1 MKPNRPLIVILST
14 VALDAVGIGLIMPVL
29 PGLLRDLVHS
39 NDVTAHYGI
48 LLALYALMQFA
59 CAPVLGALS
68 DRFGRRPV
76 LLVSLA
82 GAAVDY
88 AIMATA
94 PFLWVLYIGRI
105 VAGITGATGAVAGA
119 YIADITDG
127 DERARHFGFMSA
139 CFGFGMVAGPVL
151 GGLMGGF
158 SPHAPFFAAAAL
170 NGLNFLTGCFLLPES
185 HKGERRPLRREA
197 LNPLASFRWARGM
210 TVVAAL
216 MAVFF
221 IMQLV
226 GQVPAALWV
235 IFGEDR
241 FHWDAT
247 TIGISLAAFGIL
259 HSLAQAMITGPV
271 AARLGERRALMLGM
285 IADGTG
291 YILLAFA
298 TRGWMAFPIMV
309 LLASGGIGMPAL
321 QAMLSRQVDEER
333 QGQLQGSLAA
343 LTSLTSI
350 VGPLLFTAIY
360 AASITTWN
368 GWAWIAGAASRAL
381 ERRRATSRSL
391 IEVYSGFVPFRNRQ
405 HDLLHMLAAI
415 VYHRPQQHT
424 GDPSASLFGLHEN
437 AGQMRLVSVLGAVLL
452 FEDRQ
457 PNDLAVDV
465 GAECHGISQPFSERL
480 HGLFLLVL
488 VNGPEHL
495 WSFLQGRQSDLAEI
509 LHVGRSKPSN
519 LSLNHNCQ
527 F

>member
-1 MKPNRPLIVILST
+1 VKSNKALVVILST
-14 VALDAVGIGLIMPVL
+14 VTLDAVGIGLILPVL
-29 PGLLRDLVHS
+29 PSLLRDLIHS
-39 NDVTAHYGI
+39 NDITTHYGV

-59 CAPVLGALS
+59 CAPGLGALS
-68 DRFGRRPV
+68 DRFGRRRV

-119 YIADITDG
+119 YIADITHDA
-127 DERARHFGFMSA
+127 ERARYFGLMSA
-139 CFGFGMVAGPVL
+139 CFGIGMVAGPVF
-151 GGLMGGF
+151 GGLMAGI

-170 NGLNFLTGCFLLPES
+170 NSLNFQMGCFLLPES
-185 HKGERRPLRREA
+185 HKGERRPLSWEA

-247 TIGISLAAFGIL
+247 TIGISLAAFGVL
-259 HSLAQAMITGPV
+259 HSFAQAMITGPV
-271 AARLGERRALMLGM
+271 ATRLGERWALILGM

-298 TRGWMAFPIMV
+298 TRGWMAFPIMI

-321 QAMLSRQVDEER
+321 QAMLSRQVDEEH

-350 VGPLLFTAIY
+350 VGPIVFTAIY
-360 AASITTWN
+360 AASTTTWN
-368 GWAWIAGAASRAL
+368 GWAWIAGAALYLVCLPALRRGPWSDGQQRA
-381 ERRRATSRSL
+381 
-391 IEVYSGFVPFRNRQ
+391 
-405 HDLLHMLAAI
+405 D
-415 VYHRPQQHT
+415 
-424 GDPSASLFGLHEN
+424 
-437 AGQMRLVSVLGAVLL
+437 
-452 FEDRQ
+452 
-457 PNDLAVDV
+457 
-465 GAECHGISQPFSERL
+465 
-480 HGLFLLVL
+480 
-488 VNGPEHL
+488 
-495 WSFLQGRQSDLAEI
+495 
-509 LHVGRSKPSN
+509 
-519 LSLNHNCQ
+519 
-527 F
+527 

>member
-1 MKPNRPLIVILST
+1 MFTAIAPAIWGSTYIVTTQYLPNFSPMT
-14 VALDAVGIGLIMPVL
+14 VAMLRALPAGLLLVMIVRQIPTGIWWMRIFILGALNISLFWSLLFISVYRL
-29 PGLLRDLVHS
+29 PGGVAATVGAVQPLMVVFISAALLGSPIR
-39 NDVTAHYGI
+39 
-48 LLALYALMQFA
+48 LMA
-59 CAPVLGALS
+59 VLGAICGTAGVALLVLTPNAALDPVGVAAGLAGAVSMAFGTVLTRKWQPPVPLLTFTAWQLAAGGLLLVPVALVFDPPIPMPTGTNVLGLAWLGLIGAGLTYFLWFRGISRLEPTVVSLLGFLS
-68 DRFGRRPV
+68 PGTAVLLGWLFLDQTLSALQIIGV
-76 LLVSLA
+76 LLV
-82 GAAVDY
+82 
-88 AIMATA
+88 
-94 PFLWVLYIGRI
+94 IGSIWLGQRSNR
-105 VAGITGATGAVAGA
+105 TP
-119 YIADITDG
+119 
-127 DERARHFGFMSA
+127 RARIA
-139 CFGFGMVAGPVL
+139 CRK
-151 GGLMGGF
+151 
-158 SPHAPFFAAAAL
+158 
-170 NGLNFLTGCFLLPES
+170 S

-368 GWAWIAGAASRAL
+368 GWAWIAGA
-381 ERRRATSRSL
+381 
-391 IEVYSGFVPFRNRQ
+391 
-405 HDLLHMLAAI
+405 
-415 VYHRPQQHT
+415 
-424 GDPSASLFGLHEN
+424 
-437 AGQMRLVSVLGAVLL
+437 
-452 FEDRQ
+452 
-457 PNDLAVDV
+457 
-465 GAECHGISQPFSERL
+465 
-480 HGLFLLVL
+480 
-488 VNGPEHL
+488 
-495 WSFLQGRQSDLAEI
+495 
-509 LHVGRSKPSN
+509 
-519 LSLNHNCQ
+519 
-527 F
+527 